1 MKTSNSQKK
10 TGGIKKPF
18 TQGTPVDTETWKKA
32 LFFFGTLLMVYFVSL
47 IVCSMTGF
55 SQTFLR
61 IGVNLV
67 IIVGILLIF
76 YNNGANYGEN
86 AVARGEIVWQRKE
99 KQENVSDSEVR
110 LSYHPLKGL
119 IMAAAGTLPFF
130 ILALVLALTT
140 SLQTSSQGTI
150 PGWLQSYLGRD
161 EIGGAL
167 TAYTNPRGLTAVELI
182 RVVVRIMI
190 LPYINLAGT
199 AANKM
204 MTLWMER
211 LSPVIVLLP
220 AIAYGIGFIQGP
232 GLRSRV
238 HTEIAENTK
247 KRIRR
252 EKRERR
258 LRRQS
263 SGRSGPQQLN

>member
-55 SQTFLR
+55 SQAFLR

-110 LSYHPLKGL
+110 LSYHPLKGYVTAL
-119 IMAAAGTLPFF
+119 IGMIPFVILGIILAFSAERQMTSAGTLPGW
-130 ILALVLALTT
+130 
-140 SLQTSSQGTI
+140 TSS
-150 PGWLQSYLGRD
+150 LLRRSD
-161 EIGGAL
+161 IGGAL
-167 TAYTNPRGLTAVELI
+167 VSYTEGEPVSSVDII
-182 RVVVRIMI
+182 RMIVRVTIM
-190 LPYINLAGT
+190 PFVSMTGS
-199 AANKM
+199 ANKDLM
-204 MTLWMER
+204 LTVER
-211 LSPVIVLLP
+211 ISPILLLLPVIS
-220 AIAYGIGFIQGP
+220 YGTGFLFGKNVRTRI
-232 GLRSRV
+232 
-238 HTEIAENTK
+238 HTQIEENRKIRK
-247 KRIRR
+247 KREIKARR
-252 EKRERR
+252 ARR
-258 LRRQS
+258 RAS
-263 SGRSGPQQLN
+263 SAPEQLN